1 MVYRS
6 NVDEPIME
14 KSLYPHFFS
23 GFVQS
28 DGCFHIGLEKSST
41 AKHKIR
47 IKPTFYVT
55 QLNSK
60 GKKISPL
67 LRMARNLLQ
76 VGHYVPDRKKN
87 CSSLRVNTLKDLY
100 HNVLPHFE
108 EYPLLSEKKNDYLV
122 FKEIVEKM
130 NKKLHHSKEGFCDIY
145 NLALSMNKKA
155 SYRKKYTDSLNPLFD
170 THDITDTTDITCNI
184 TDITCNITD
193 ITKGDVTGD
202 VSDVTGLTK
211 TAFLSVSD
219 VTGDLT
225 GDVRSDVT
233 GNVKGCTQTSLTSQ
247 TSQTKHSIVRG
258 IKDVKDDKNIEHTS
272 LPFQSFQ
279 SLISPKAN
287 KKFPEG
293 KSLNAQFVSGL
304 IQGDGSFGFSFRIR
318 KPSKNQKDTN
328 KAKISPFFSLGQ
340 EKTEYTLL
348 EECVRFFQCGKI
360 YKVSE
365 NYYRWVVSDYSSL
378 KNNILDHLRA
388 FPLLDVK
395 GKHFTVFTECL
406 HILTSKEIC
415 EKQKVKRV
423 VECAYN
429 LNMDGK
435 RRRRT
440 KEEYL
445 RAIAS

>member
-184 TDITCNITD
+184 TDIT
-193 ITKGDVTGD
+193 KGDVTGD
-202 VSDVTGLTK
+202 VSDVTGD
-211 TAFLSVSD
+211 VSD

-247 TSQTKHSIVRG
+247 TSQTKHSIVRD

-279 SLISPKAN
+279 
-287 KKFPEG
+287 
-293 KSLNAQFVSGL
+293 SLNAQFVSGL

-406 HILTSKEIC
+406 HILSSKEIC

>member
-6 NVDEPIME
+6 NVDPPIME
-14 KSLYPHFFS
+14 KSLNPHFFS

-28 DGCFHIGLEKSST
+28 DGCFHIGLEKSRT

-76 VGHYVPDRKKN
+76 VGHYIPDRKKN

-100 HNVLPHFE
+100 HNVLPHFD

-145 NLALSMNKKA
+145 NLALSMNKKGT
-155 SYRKKYTDSLNPLFD
+155 YRKKYKDSLNPFSD
-170 THDITDTTDITCNI
+170 THDITDITHI
-184 TDITCNITD
+184 TD
-193 ITKGDVTGD
+193 VT
-202 VSDVTGLTK
+202 L
-211 TAFLSVSD
+211 
-219 VTGDLT
+219 GDLT
-225 GDVRSDVT
+225 GDIT
-233 GNVKGCTQTSLTSQ
+233 GNVKGCTQRSLTSP
-247 TSQTKHSIVRG
+247 HDFWDLWDRRDV
-258 IKDVKDDKNIEHTS
+258 KDVKDDKNIEHTS
-272 LPFQSFQ
+272 LPFQSF
-279 SLISPKAN
+279 
-287 KKFPEG
+287 E
-293 KSLNAQFVSGL
+293 SLNDQFVSGL

-318 KPSKNQKDTN
+318 KGSRNEKDTN
-328 KAKISPFFSLGQ
+328 KAKIYPFFSLGQ
-340 EKTEYTLL
+340 EKTEYILL
-348 EECVRFFQCGKI
+348 EGCVRFFQCGKI

-378 KNNILDHLRA
+378 KNSILNHLHT

-395 GKHFTVFTECL
+395 GKHFRIFTECL
-406 HILTSKEIC
+406 HILSSKEIC

-423 VECAYN
+423 VESAYN

-435 RRRRT
+435 RRRIT

>member
-184 TDITCNITD
+184 TDIT
-193 ITKGDVTGD
+193 KGDVTGD
-202 VSDVTGLTK
+202 
-211 TAFLSVSD
+211 VSD

-247 TSQTKHSIVRG
+247 TSQTKHSIVRD

-279 SLISPKAN
+279 
-287 KKFPEG
+287 
-293 KSLNAQFVSGL
+293 SLNAQFVSGL

-406 HILTSKEIC
+406 HILSSKEIC